1 MLDAFTSSMCVEA
14 WGRIRYARALI
25 EVGADK
31 ELKQEVIMTVPNVD
45 DEGATHTFEKIR
57 PSPIVETDDD
67 GFTRVTIRKSKGKGP
82 VNQNSNFMGLRM
94 PNPKPNLKYQSVK
107 TTNKD
112 SKLARKKNSNEEQGN
127 GIKLKNLFEK
137 LNEISVLVTGES
149 SRGHGVED
157 IFGDTTKATQF
168 TVDTENKDSDS
179 KVEECGCL
187 EYSGFEPRPKKSEV
201 RQVVNENQLSICA
214 ILESHVDISSLS
226 KALHVKIVHK
236 ASNKPIFCSFIY
248 AGNKQAERR
257 VLWRDLGVHKHDVR
271 GFPWILMG
279 DFNVALNMEDTYSGS
294 SSMNSAMYEFKDCV
308 SEIKVMDVTSSG
320 IHYTWT
326 QKPKGGG
333 GVLRK
338 LDHIMS
344 NEEFIDT
351 FPRAYG
357 LFQPYKISDHSPTV
371 LKIPTLTASKPKPF
385 KFYNFLAFKSNF
397 LELVD
402 SNWTRHVD
410 GHNMF
415 KVMTKL
421 KLLKKPMRKLLHD
434 QGNLHERVEKLQMEL
449 DTVQKALDSNPADPI
464 LEEEDGAYVQA
475 FNEAKLDE
483 ERFLKQKAKVE
494 WIDVGDSNS
503 AYFHKSI
510 KCRNQQSRIKLI
522 LNSDNVEILGTSMD
536 CNTLNVEGLFS
547 KTVPIDIT
555 SNMVRLV
562 TNEEIKA
569 AMFDIGDEKALGPD
583 ENTYVFFKKG
593 WSIIGLNICNA
604 VLDFFSNRQIFK
616 EINHTFL
623 ALIPKVAT
631 PLKVNDYRHISCCNV
646 IYKCISKILTKR
658 VIKGIK
664 EVVSDNQSAF
674 IPGKRISDNI
684 LITQELMHSY
694 HKKKGP
700 PRCAFKID
708 IQKAYD
714 TVDWR
719 FLEHILIRFGFH
731 NTMIR
736 EKRGLDRGDPLSP
749 YLFTLVMEIL
759 TLILKRRNRL
769 SDSFRFHH
777 HCEEI
782 QLINVCFADDLFIF
796 ARGDV
801 ESARVIMESLEEFK
815 LTSGLVPSL
824 PKSMTYFCNV
834 VTHIKN
840 AILNIMPFSEGELL
854 VKYLGVPLISSRLL
868 IRDCKVLVEK
878 AKNRICDWKN
888 KSLSFAGRLQLWIE
902 NKVADLIVNGVWAW
916 PQAWLHKAPDIGTIA
931 APVLDVLQT
940 DVTQWRDHNAKVW
953 SYVLVLADMDLV
965 PPVMYEIILYLQPM
979 CSKRTTRCI
988 FVKLIVAAAAYFIW
1002 LERNNRT
1009 FKNVRRSPEDIRVII
1024 MVTVRLKLLS
1034 LRFKNT
1040 NSVRHLLSWWK
1051 MPKNFRIYG

>member
-1 MLDAFTSSMCVEA
+1 MSDDDGVFYFKFASLRGLEQVLEQGPWLIRNVPLILTKWTPNMSLSKDNVTRVPVWVKLHKVPVVAYSDDGLSLIATQIGKLIMLDAFTSSMCVEA
-14 WGRIRYARALI
+14 WGRIGYARALI
-25 EVGADK
+25 EVGTDK
-31 ELKQEVIMTVPNVD
+31 ELKQEVIMAVLNVD
-45 DEGATHTFEKIR
+45 DEGATHTFKKIR

-67 GFTRVTIRKSKGKGP
+67 GFTRVTIRKSKGKGL
-82 VNQNSNFMGLRM
+82 VNQKWNFVGLRM
-94 PNPKPNLKYQSVK
+94 PNPKPNLKYQPVK

-149 SRGHGVED
+149 SHGHGVED

-179 KVEECGCL
+179 KVEEVFVEDNPYKSKPKEASTSYDDDSNTSNGGLCSHGCQIIM
-187 EYSGFEPRPKKSEV
+187 GWNMDIA
-201 RQVVNENQLSICA
+201 QVMVIAQSTQ
-214 ILESHVDISSLS
+214 
-226 KALHVKIVHK
+226 ALHVKIVHK
-236 ASNKPIFCSFIY
+236 ASNKPIFYSFIY
-248 AGNKQAERR
+248 AGNMQAKRR
-257 VLWRDLGVHKHDVR
+257 VLWRDLGVHKHVVR

-308 SEIKVMDVTSSG
+308 FEIEVMDVTSSG

-351 FPRAYG
+351 FPGAYG
-357 LFQPYKISDHSPTV
+357 WFQPYRISDHSPAV

-415 KVMTKL
+415 KVVTKL

-434 QGNLHERVEKLQMEL
+434 QGNLHERVEKLRMEL
-449 DTVQKALDSNPADPI
+449 DTVQKALDSNPADLI
-464 LEEEDGAYVQA
+464 LREEEGAYVQA

-494 WIDVGDSNS
+494 WLDVGDSNS

-510 KCRNQQSRIKLI
+510 KCRNQRSRIELI
-522 LNSDNVEILGTSMD
+522 LNSNNVEISGNLVPDVFVSHYEQFLGTSMD

-547 KTVPIDIT
+547 KTVPMDIA
-555 SNMVRLV
+555 SNMVRPV

-569 AMFDIGDEKALGPD
+569 AMFDIGDEKAPGPD
-583 ENTYVFFKKG
+583 GYTSVFFKKG
-593 WSIIGLNICNA
+593 WSIIGPDICNA
-604 VLDFFSNRQIFK
+604 VRDFFSNGQILK

-631 PLKVNDYRHISCCNV
+631 PLKVNDYRPISCCNV

-658 VIKGIK
+658 VIEGIK
-664 EVVSDNQSAF
+664 EV
-674 IPGKRISDNI
+674 
-684 LITQELMHSY
+684 
-694 HKKKGP
+694 
-700 PRCAFKID
+700 
-708 IQKAYD
+708 
-714 TVDWR
+714 
-719 FLEHILIRFGFH
+719 
-731 NTMIR
+731 
-736 EKRGLDRGDPLSP
+736 GDPLSP

-769 SDSFRFHH
+769 LNSFRFHH

-815 LTSGLVPSL
+815 LTSRLVPSL

-878 AKNRICDWKN
+878 AKNRIWDWKN
-888 KSLSFAGRLQLWIE
+888 KSLSFAGRLQLCII
-902 NKVADLIVNGVWAW
+902 DDIHHLIRGFLWCNGESIRE
-916 PQAWLHKAPDIGTIA
+916 K
-931 APVLDVLQT
+931 
-940 DVTQWRDHNAKVW
+940 AKVSW
-953 SYVLVLADMDLV
+953 DEIYLPKKEGGLGLLHLDIFNYALMTTHIWNIVL
-965 PPVMYEIILYLQPM
+965 
-979 CSKRTTRCI
+979 
-988 FVKLIVAAAAYFIW
+988 
-1002 LERNNRT
+1002 
-1009 FKNVRRSPEDIRVII
+1009 
-1024 MVTVRLKLLS
+1024 
-1034 LRFKNT
+1034 
-1040 NSVRHLLSWWK
+1040 
-1051 MPKNFRIYG
+1051 

>member
-1 MLDAFTSSMCVEA
+1 MMNLDKVDNSDFVLPMAAVHAVKHKCENSLVGFFIGKKVAFPLVKNYVTNTWAKFGFEKLMSDDDGVFYFKFASLRGLEQVLEQGPWVPVWVKLHKVPVVAYSDDGLSLIATQIGKPIMFDAFTSSMCVEA
-14 WGRIRYARALI
+14 GGRIRYARALI
-25 EVGADK
+25 EVGTDK
-31 ELKQEVIMTVPNVD
+31 ELKQEVIIAVPNVD

-57 PSPIVETDDD
+57 VEYEWKPPLCVDCHVFGHTTEKCPKRVLEKPSPIVETDYD
-67 GFTRVTIRKSKGKGP
+67 GFTHVTNRKSKGNGP
-82 VNQNSNFMGLRM
+82 VNQKRNFVGLRM
-94 PNPKPNLKYQSVK
+94 PNPKPNLKYQPVK
-107 TTNKD
+107 TINKE
-112 SKLARKKNSNEEQGN
+112 SKPAGKKNSNEEQGN

-137 LNEISVLVTGES
+137 LNEIFVPVTSEPS
-149 SRGHGVED
+149 YGHVMKV

-168 TVDTENKDSDS
+168 MVDTENKDSDS
-179 KVEECGCL
+179 EVEEVFV
-187 EYSGFEPRPKKSEV
+187 EDNSYKSKPKEASTSYDDV
-201 RQVVNENQLSICA
+201 SNVYICA

-226 KALHVKIVHK
+226 KVCSKVFWCWDWT
-236 ASNKPIFCSFIY
+236 SN
-248 AGNKQAERR
+248 GNMQAERR
-257 VLWRDLGVHKHDVR
+257 VLWRDLGVHKHVVR

-308 SEIKVMDVTSSG
+308 FEIEVMDVTSSG

-351 FPRAYG
+351 FPGAYG
-357 LFQPYKISDHSPTV
+357 WFQPYRISDHSPAV

-421 KLLKKPMRKLLHD
+421 KLLKKPM
-434 QGNLHERVEKLQMEL
+434 
-449 DTVQKALDSNPADPI
+449 P
-464 LEEEDGAYVQA
+464 

-494 WIDVGDSNS
+494 WLDVGDSNS

-510 KCRNQQSRIKLI
+510 KCRNQQSRIELI

-555 SNMVRLV
+555 FNMVRLV

-583 ENTYVFFKKG
+583 EYTYVFFKKG

-674 IPGKRISDNI
+674 IPGRRISDNI

-719 FLEHILIRFGFH
+719 INGNIHGYFKG
-731 NTMIR
+731 
-736 EKRGLDRGDPLSP
+736 KRGLRQGDPLSP

-759 TLILKRRNRL
+759 TLILKRRVRL
-769 SDSFRFHH
+769 SNSFRFHR

-824 PKSMTYFCNV
+824 PKSTAYFCLSLL
-834 VTHIKN
+834 
-840 AILNIMPFSEGELL
+840 ILRMPFLILCLFVVSSIHVYWAL
-854 VKYLGVPLISSRLL
+854 VLIIPQGIIDDIHQL
-868 IRDCKVLVEK
+868 IRGFLWCNGES
-878 AKNRICDWKN
+878 ICGNPRFHRTRFVFLKR
-888 KSLSFAGRLQLWIE
+888 KG
-902 NKVADLIVNGVWAW
+902 
-916 PQAWLHKAPDIGTIA
+916 
-931 APVLDVLQT
+931 VLDY
-940 DVTQWRDHNAKVW
+940 VT
-953 SYVLVLADMDLV
+953 L
-965 PPVMYEIILYLQPM
+965 
-979 CSKRTTRCI
+979 T
-988 FVKLIVAAAAYFIW
+988 
-1002 LERNNRT
+1002 
-1009 FKNVRRSPEDIRVII
+1009 
-1024 MVTVRLKLLS
+1024 S
-1034 LRFKNT
+1034 LHMR
-1040 NSVRHLLSWWK
+1040 
-1051 MPKNFRIYG
+1051 